1 MLLSLPA
8 GRFAWRHP
16 LFQQEFCMSHQSEL
30 IASDIERYLHE
41 HENKD
46 LLRFITC
53 GSVDDG
59 KSTLIGRLLHD
70 SKMIY
75 EDQLAAITQ
84 ASRISGT
91 TGDEVD
97 LALLVDGL
105 QSEREQ
111 GITIDVA
118 YRFFSTD
125 RRKFIIADTPGHE
138 QYTRNMAT
146 GASTASLAIILI
158 DARHGVQTQ
167 TRRHSFICDLLGI
180 QHLVVA
186 INKMDLVGYD
196 QRRYQEIVEQYQ
208 SVVDRVSARD
218 IRFMPISALRGDNV
232 VEPSSEMPW
241 YDGPSLLEL
250 LETVEL
256 QHDQNLRDLRLPVQ
270 FVSRPNLD
278 FRGYAG
284 TLTSG
289 ILTAGATI
297 RVLPRGTTSQVKRI
311 VTMDG
316 DLEAAFPGQ
325 AIMVTL
331 AGDIDVSRGDW
342 IVAADDPVA
351 LCDGFEADIVWM
363 HETPLE
369 PGKLYDIKLSTL
381 DLAGKVVAIDYLVD
395 VNTLEQRHG
404 VQLDLNAI
412 ARCRLELTAEVPVD
426 DYRRYPGT
434 GCFILID
441 RLTNLTVGAGMIH
454 SPVDSELPY
463 EFRNHDSKASVVWN
477 RTTVTK
483 AMRERT
489 NGHAGRCVWFTG
501 LSGSGKSTLANA
513 LEVELNRRGY
523 HTMILDGDN
532 IRHGLC
538 KDLGMNERD
547 RAENI
552 RRVGEVARLFAE
564 SGVIVITAFISPF
577 RADREAARALFD
589 QDGFVEVFVD
599 TPLDVCEKRDPKGLY
614 QKAREGKIADFTGI
628 NSPYEAPVNA
638 EIVVDTEKMSEKDI
652 IAKLLKYM

>member
-1 MLLSLPA
+1 
-8 GRFAWRHP
+8 
-16 LFQQEFCMSHQSEL
+16 MSHQSEL
-30 IASDIERYLHE
+30 IASDIERYLKE

-84 ASRISGT
+84 ASRTSGT

-180 QHLVVA
+180 EHLVVA
-186 INKMDLVGYD
+186 VNKMDLVAYD
-196 QRRYQEIVEQYQ
+196 EDRYLQIVDEYRL
-208 SVVDRVSARD
+208 VMDRLEARD
-218 IRFMPISALRGDNV
+218 IHFVPLSALKGDNV

-241 YDGPSLLEL
+241 YDGPSLLTL
-250 LETVEL
+250 LEEVEIR
-256 QHDQNLRDLRLPVQ
+256 HDQNLRDVRLPVQ
-270 FVSRPNLD
+270 FVNRPNLD

-284 TLTSG
+284 TLSSG
-289 ILTAGATI
+289 VLTPGLAVK
-297 RVLPRGTTSQVKRI
+297 VLPSGTTSQVKRI

-316 DLEAAFPGQ
+316 DLDAAFPGQ
-325 AIMVTL
+325 AVTITL
-331 AGDIDVSRGDW
+331 CDEIDASRGDW
-342 IVAADDPVA
+342 IVGVDDQVPLRSEFV
-351 LCDGFEADIVWM
+351 ADIVWM
-363 HETPLE
+363 HESPLE
-369 PGKLYDIKLSTL
+369 PGKLYDIKLATR

-404 VQLDLNAI
+404 EQLDLNAI
-412 ARCRLELTAEVPVD
+412 ARCRVELTTAIPVD
-426 DYRRYPGT
+426 DYRTHPGT

-441 RLTNLTVGAGMIH
+441 RLSNLTVGAGMIH
-454 SPVDSELPY
+454 SPSDAELPC
-463 EFRNHDSKASVVWN
+463 EFRKHDSKASVVWN
-477 RTTVTK
+477 RTTVTQT
-483 AMRERT
+483 MRERI
-489 NGHAGRCVWFTG
+489 NGHRGCCVWFTG

-523 HTMILDGDN
+523 HTMLLDGDN
-532 IRHGLC
+532 VRHGLC
-538 KDLGMNERD
+538 KDLGMGEQD

-564 SGVIVITAFISPF
+564 AGVIVITAFISPF
-577 RADREAARALFD
+577 RADREAARALFLSD
-589 QDGFVEVFVD
+589 DFVEVFVD
-599 TPLDVCEKRDPKGLY
+599 TPLDVCEERDPKGLY
-614 QKAREGKIADFTGI
+614 QKAREGKILDFTGI
-628 NSPYEAPVNA
+628 NSPYEAPVKPEVSVNT
-638 EIVVDTEKMSEKDI
+638 EIMSEQDI
-652 IAKLLKYM
+652 IAKLLKHL

>member
-1 MLLSLPA
+1 
-8 GRFAWRHP
+8 
-16 LFQQEFCMSHQSEL
+16 MSHQSEL
-30 IASDIERYLHE
+30 IADDIEQYLKD

-84 ASRISGT
+84 ASKTSGT

-146 GASTASLAIILI
+146 GASTASLAVILI

-186 INKMDLVGYD
+186 VNKMDLVEGSQQRYD
-196 QRRYQEIVEQYQ
+196 EIVEEYQEI
-208 SVVDRVSARD
+208 AAKLNAPD
-218 IRFMPISALRGDNV
+218 IRFVPMSALKGDNV
-232 VEPSSEMPW
+232 VNRSEGMAW
-241 YDGPSLLEL
+241 YEGPTLLEL
-250 LETVEL
+250 LESVEIT
-256 QHDQNLRDLRLPVQ
+256 HDQNLRDLRLPVQ
-270 FVSRPNLD
+270 YVNRPNLD
-278 FRGYAG
+278 FRGYCG
-284 TLTSG
+284 TLAAG
-289 ILTAGATI
+289 VLTPGQTI
-297 RVLPRGTTSQVKRI
+297 RALPSGKTSTVERI
-311 VTMDG
+311 VTFDG
-316 DLEAAFPGQ
+316 DLSAAYPGQ
-325 AIMVTL
+325 AITVTL
-331 AGDIDVSRGDW
+331 ADEIDISRGDW
-342 IVAADDPVA
+342 IVAEQDEVPLATA
-351 LCDGFEADIVWM
+351 FEADIVWM
-363 HETPLE
+363 HETALE
-369 PGKLYDIKLSTL
+369 TGKLYDIKLATR
-381 DLAGKVVAIDYLVD
+381 DLAGKVSAIDFQVD
-395 VNTLEQRHG
+395 VNTLEHRHADH
-404 VQLDLNAI
+404 LDLNAI
-412 ARCRLELTAEVPVD
+412 ARCQVELTAPVPVD
-426 DYRRYPGT
+426 DYRSSPGT
-434 GCFILID
+434 GSFIIID
-441 RLTNLTVGAGMIH
+441 RLTNITVGAGMIH
-454 SPVDSELPY
+454 QPLNSELPY
-463 EFRNHDSKASVVWN
+463 EFREHDSKANVVWN
-477 RTTVTK
+477 RTSVTQ
-483 AMRERT
+483 AMREQI
-489 NGHAGRCVWFTG
+489 NGHQGKCVWFTG

-523 HTMILDGDN
+523 HTMLLDGDN

-538 KDLGMNERD
+538 KDLGMSEAD

-564 SGVIVITAFISPF
+564 AGVIVITAFISPF
-577 RADREAARALFD
+577 RSDRDAARELFAEG
-589 QDGFVEVFVD
+589 GFVEAYVA
-599 TPLDVCEKRDPKGLY
+599 TPLDVCEQRDPKGLY
-614 QKAREGKIADFTGI
+614 QKAREGKIGDFTGI
-628 NSPYEAPVNA
+628 NSPYEVPKAPEVVLKTTEYTQQELVNQLVK
-638 EIVVDTEKMSEKDI
+638 IC
-652 IAKLLKYM
+652 L